1 MPELLICREVR
12 RVKITLTRRL
22 LREKNA
28 AVGIGTLII
37 FIAMILVAGIAAS
50 VIIQT
55 MNSLEQQALQTG
67 LETMRDV
74 SSGLRVTQVSGYNN
88 GSTISQ
94 IAIFLR
100 TTAGSDDID
109 LTYAYISLSDTSKSV
124 ILNFNTSIF
133 NSSVSGG
140 LFGTLDDTNLTESTY
155 GLMVVRD
162 VDNSCVPTNPTINN
176 DDLVVDSEALV
187 FANNTPLIAAQ
198 YDIDYTNGLVNF
210 STSGYENQSA
220 IGVSYQYYDDKN
232 IQHDA
237 YTRKKRRGDDA
248 E

>member
-1 MPELLICREVR
+1 MPKLLIYREVR
-12 RVKITLTRRL
+12 RVKIALTQRML

-28 AVGIGTLII
+28 AIGIGTLII

-109 LTYAYISLSDTSKSV
+109 LTYAYISLSDASKSV
-124 ILNFNTSIF
+124 ILNLNTSIF
-133 NSSVSGG
+133 SNTVSGG
-140 LFGTLDDTNLTESTY
+140 LFGTLNDTNLTESTY
-155 GLMVVRD
+155 GLIVIRD
-162 VDNSCVPTNPTINN
+162 VDNSCIPTNPTINN
-176 DDLVVDSEALV
+176 DDLVVL
-187 FANNTPLIAAQ
+187 
-198 YDIDYTNGLVNF
+198 LVNSSACF
-210 STSGYENQSA
+210 TGIDTRTKISGNIVPEYGISGLISFTTPSA
-220 IGVSYQYYDDKN
+220 YINTIIELQ
-232 IQHDA
+232 I
-237 YTRKKRRGDDA
+237 
-248 E
+248 

>member
-1 MPELLICREVR
+1 MLLP
-12 RVKITLTRRL
+12 
-22 LREKNA
+22 EKNA

-74 SSGLRVTQVSGYNN
+74 SSGLRVTQISGYNN

-100 TTAGSDDID
+100 TTAGSDEID
-109 LTYAYISLSDTSKSV
+109 LTYAYITLSDASKSV
-124 ILNFNTSIF
+124 ILNLNTSVF
-133 NSSVSGG
+133 SSTVSGG
-140 LFGTLDDTNLTESTY
+140 LFGTLNDTNLTETTY

-162 VDNSCVPTNPTINN
+162 VDNSCLSTNPIINN
-176 DDLVVDSEALV
+176 DDLVIL
-187 FANNTPLIAAQ
+187 
-198 YDIDYTNGLVNF
+198 LVNSSACF
-210 STSGYENQSA
+210 TGIDPRTEVSGNVVPEYGISGLISFTTPSA
-220 IGVSYQYYDDKN
+220 YIN
-232 IQHDA
+232 TII
-237 YTRKKRRGDDA
+237 
-248 E
+248 EL

>member
-1 MPELLICREVR
+1 MPKLLICREVR

-100 TTAGSDDID
+100 TTAGSDEID

-176 DDLVVDSEALV
+176 DDLVVL
-187 FANNTPLIAAQ
+187 
-198 YDIDYTNGLVNF
+198 LVNSSACF
-210 STSGYENQSA
+210 TGIDPRTEVSGNVVPEYGISGLISFTTPSA
-220 IGVSYQYYDDKN
+220 YIN
-232 IQHDA
+232 TII
-237 YTRKKRRGDDA
+237 
-248 E
+248 EL

>member
-1 MPELLICREVR
+1 MPKLLIYREVR

-37 FIAMILVAGIAAS
+37 FIAMILVAGITAS

-133 NSSVSGG
+133 NSSISGG
-140 LFGTLDDTNLTESTY
+140 LFGTLDDTQLTESTY

-176 DDLVVDSEALV
+176 DDLVVL
-187 FANNTPLIAAQ
+187 
-198 YDIDYTNGLVNF
+198 LVNSSACF
-210 STSGYENQSA
+210 TGIDPRTEVSGNVVPEYGISGLISFTTPSA
-220 IGVSYQYYDDKN
+220 YIN
-232 IQHDA
+232 TII
-237 YTRKKRRGDDA
+237 
-248 E
+248 EL

>member
-37 FIAMILVAGIAAS
+37 FIAMILVAGITAS

-100 TTAGSDDID
+100 NTAGSDDID

-176 DDLVVDSEALV
+176 DDLVVL
-187 FANNTPLIAAQ
+187 
-198 YDIDYTNGLVNF
+198 LVNSSACF
-210 STSGYENQSA
+210 SGIDPRTEVSGNVVPEFGISGLISFTTPSA
-220 IGVSYQYYDDKN
+220 YIN
-232 IQHDA
+232 TII
-237 YTRKKRRGDDA
+237 
-248 E
+248 EL